1 MSASAVAG
9 QFPIK
14 YLLDRQTATQSSTP
28 YQCLGSNH
36 RDVTVTF
43 TSEGTTSGGTI
54 IIEESDLA
62 SYTGTWSQL
71 YSQAASGFTGGAKLC
86 LHIELGA
93 GAWVRARISAEVT
106 GGGTA
111 TVSILNV

>member
-1 MSASAVAG
+1 MSTVG

-14 YLLDRQTATQSSTP
+14 LLLDAQTASQSSLP

-43 TSEGTTSGGTI
+43 TSAGTTSGGTI
-54 IIEESDLA
+54 IIEESDLP

-71 YSQAASGFTGGAKLC
+71 YSQAASGFTGSAKLC

-93 GAWVRARISAEVT
+93 GMWVRARISSDIT

-111 TVSILNV
+111 SVSITNI